1 VATASLAFLMLSGF
15 MTFVGLVPCFG
26 WVNWTAVPMSMLTIM
41 VGLIGLATD
50 RDEVTRQPR
59 GIPTHAAAIAI
70 GMMLVVVGAVRCLVG
85 LGIL

>member
-1 VATASLAFLMLSGF
+1 MLSGF

-50 RDEVTRQPR
+50 RDETTRRPR
-59 GIPTHAAAIAI
+59 GVAMHAAAIAV
-70 GMMLVVVGAVRCLVG
+70 GAMLVVVGAVRCLVG
-85 LGIL
+85 LGVL